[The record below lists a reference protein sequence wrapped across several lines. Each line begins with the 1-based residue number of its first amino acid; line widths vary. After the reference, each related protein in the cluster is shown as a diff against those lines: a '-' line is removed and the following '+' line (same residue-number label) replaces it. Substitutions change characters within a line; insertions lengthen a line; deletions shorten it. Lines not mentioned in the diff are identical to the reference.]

1 MIITS
6 IAPGRDQTDEML
18 PYSMMQDAA
27 IKTAV
32 ESI

>member
-1 MIITS
+1 VRGQEH
-6 IAPGRDQTDEML
+6 APGRDQTDEML
-18 PYSMMQDAA
+18 PYGMMQDAA